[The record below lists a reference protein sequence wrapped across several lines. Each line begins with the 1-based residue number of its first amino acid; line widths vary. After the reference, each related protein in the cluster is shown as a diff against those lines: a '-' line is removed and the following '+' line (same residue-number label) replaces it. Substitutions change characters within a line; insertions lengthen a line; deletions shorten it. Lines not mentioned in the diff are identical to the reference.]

1 MTKNEFCFVID
12 TNVIISAL
20 LFRSSVARQS
30 FDKALNNGYILQSFE
45 TIGELDNVLRREK
58 FNKYITET
66 ERLQFLGELVA
77 QAKLIQ
83 IVETIT
89 ECRDPKDDKFL
100 ELAINGN
107 ANFIVSGDQDL
118 LVLHPF
124 RDIPILNPTAFLALE
139 LKNT

>member
-1 MTKNEFCFVID
+1 MTRNEFNFVID

-30 FDKALNNGYILQSFE
+30 FDKALNNGYLLQSFE

-58 FNKYITET
+58 FNKYVTET

-83 IVETIT
+83 IVETT
-89 ECRDPKDDKFL
+89 TACRDPKDDKFL
-100 ELAINGN
+100 ELAISGK
-107 ANFIVSGDQDL
+107 ANFIISGDQDL
-118 LVLHPF
+118 QVLHPF
-124 RDIPILNPTAFLALE
+124 RDIPILSPTAFLALE